1 MQILKTAKEQHYK
14 DILDTN
20 LLDETVYYNLPKTES
35 MMNTWAWIYHKSR
48 RKRIKLV
55 KFMGKNH
62 ILWSDLAILLNS

>member
-14 DILDTN
+14 DLLDN
-20 LLDETVYYNLPKTES
+20 DLLDETTYYNLPKTES
-35 MMNTWAWIYHKSR
+35 LIGSWFGIYHKAR
-48 RKRIKLV
+48 RKRIKMV